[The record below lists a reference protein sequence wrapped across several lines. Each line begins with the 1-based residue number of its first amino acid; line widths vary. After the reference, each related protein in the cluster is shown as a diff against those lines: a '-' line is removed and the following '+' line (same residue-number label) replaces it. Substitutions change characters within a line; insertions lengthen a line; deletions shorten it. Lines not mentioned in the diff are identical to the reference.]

1 MKMNSQEQNEY
12 QKCIDQFAL
21 EKNPKIHRKI
31 STGKSGAEV
40 YIVQITKR
48 VEDDLIRKIPS
59 LIKISSIEE
68 GTKEIKAYEKALK
81 LLDYE
86 NKYANSIPKVID
98 IKEFDDLHAVMYEF
112 AGSGSSYT
120 LNEAITRQMVVDY
133 KKIMCKVLRFRN
145 NWNPDYNE
153 VKKRAFNAIIET
165 LGKDRWERE
174 LIAPIMELGVD
185 TNSRLIGL
193 AGGVVLPNPLIYL
206 YNENLWKNIEL
217 DIYIGHVHGDYH
229 GNNIIVK
236 NKRDELID
244 LAIIDFAEL
253 KGDTNIYYDSRY
265 LELHLL
271 LDCFPLE
278 SFQNQDKWM
287 QICEYVTR
295 DLAKEDDTKQKD
307 EIPEGIA
314 PFDKILPHF
323 GEEFLETIDSAFI
336 RDYLPSYYLAGLCA
350 GLVYARRRTIDIT
363 KRFAAF
369 IYASYNLK
377 ELMRCLKIDLPT
389 VSSLPLEWPIDRDGL
404 ELKRLL
410 EDGKFNLFAQPII
423 NTRTGKVDFV
433 EVLTRFQDS
442 KKRPDE
448 WFDVA
453 RKYNLL
459 DRLSI
464 LTCQKLVNDFLCFEG
479 LSLSGVFFNLEADL
493 PEKTIRECLNIL
505 KKCPVPVTIEITEHV
520 KKDPQLWKKICDE
533 EQMSIAIDDFGDN
546 TATDLEEILLLKP
559 DFVKMKM
566 KHVDHY
572 YEEISNNINREYIRK
587 IMVEQVEEKS
597 DLTHLTQVGIKYVQG
612 YLFAIPQDIRK
623 LPIEQW
629 NIGFLQMM

>member
-1 MKMNSQEQNEY
+1 MNSQEQKEY
-12 QKCIDQFAL
+12 QKCIDQFGL
-21 EKNPKIHRKI
+21 EQNPKIHRKI

-40 YIVQITKR
+40 YIVQITKK
-48 VEDDLIRKIPS
+48 DDEKIQRIPS
-59 LIKISSIEE
+59 LIKISSIKE
-68 GTKEIKAYEKALK
+68 GTKEIKAYEKASK
-81 LLDYE
+81 LLADE

-98 IKEFDDLHAVMYEF
+98 IKEFENMHAVMYEF
-112 AGSGSSYT
+112 AGKGSSFT

-133 KKIMCKVLRFRN
+133 EKIMCKVLRFRD
-145 NWNPDYNE
+145 NWDTDPMG
-153 VKKRAFNAIIET
+153 VKISAFDAIIET
-165 LGKDRWERE
+165 LGKERWERDK
-174 LIAPIMELGVD
+174 LITPIMELGVD

-206 YNENLWKNIEL
+206 YNENLWKDTEL
-217 DIYIGHVHGDYH
+217 DIYLGHVHGDFH

-236 NKRDELID
+236 NKRDEVMD

-287 QICEYVTR
+287 QICEYLTR
-295 DLAKEDDTKQKD
+295 DIAKEDDTEQKV

-323 GEEFLETIDSAFI
+323 GEEYLNSVGSVFI

-350 GLVYARRRTIDIT
+350 GLVYARRKKIDIAR
-363 KRFAAF
+363 RFAAF
-369 IYASYNLK
+369 IYASYNLR

-389 VSSLPLEWPIDRDGL
+389 VSSLPLEWPIDRDGQ
-404 ELKRLL
+404 ELNRLL
-410 EDGKFNLFAQPII
+410 EDGKFDLFAQPII

-433 EVLTRFQDS
+433 EVLTRFLDS

-453 RKYNLL
+453 RRYNVL

-464 LTCQKLVNDFLCFEG
+464 LTCQKLVSDFRYFEG
-479 LSLSGVFFNLEADL
+479 LNLSGVFFNLEADL
-493 PEKTIRECLNIL
+493 PEKIIRECLHIL

-546 TATDLEEILLLKP
+546 TATDLEEILVLKP

-566 KHVDHY
+566 KYVDHY
-572 YEEISNNINREYIRK
+572 YEEISNNLDREYIRK
-587 IMVEQVEEKS
+587 LMVEQVEEKS
-597 DLTHLTQVGIKYVQG
+597 DLLQLTQVGIKYVQG

-623 LPIEQW
+623 LPIDQW
-629 NIGFLQMM
+629 NKGFLQMM

>member
-1 MKMNSQEQNEY
+1 MNSQEQKEY
-12 QKCIDQFAL
+12 QKCLDQFGL
-21 EKNPKIHRKI
+21 EQNPKIHRKI

-40 YIVQITKR
+40 YIVQITKK
-48 VEDDLIRKIPS
+48 DDDKIKKIPS
-59 LIKISSIEE
+59 LIKISSIKE
-68 GTKEIKAYEKALK
+68 GTKEIKAYEKASK
-81 LLDYE
+81 LLADE
-86 NKYANSIPKVID
+86 NNYVNSIPKVID
-98 IKEFDDLHAVMYEF
+98 IKEFENMHAVMYEF
-112 AGSGSSYT
+112 AGSGSSFT

-133 KKIMCKVLRFRN
+133 EKIMCKVLRFRE
-145 NWNPDYNE
+145 NWDTDYMG
-153 VKKRAFNAIIET
+153 VKTSAFDAIIET
-165 LGKDRWERE
+165 LGKERWERDK
-174 LIAPIMELGVD
+174 LITPIMELGVD

-206 YNENLWKNIEL
+206 YNENLWKDTEL
-217 DIYIGHVHGDYH
+217 DIYLGHVHGDFH

-236 NKRDELID
+236 NKRDKVID

-253 KGDTNIYYDSRY
+253 KGETNIYYDSRY

-271 LDCFPLE
+271 LDCFPIE

-287 QICEYVTR
+287 QICEYLTR
-295 DLAKEDDTKQKD
+295 DLAKEDDTEQKV

-323 GEEFLETIDSAFI
+323 GEEYLNSYDSALI
-336 RDYLPSYYLAGLCA
+336 KDYLPSYYLAGLCA
-350 GLVYARRRTIDIT
+350 GLVYARRKKIDIAR
-363 KRFAAF
+363 RFAAF
-369 IYASYNLK
+369 IYASYNLR

-389 VSSLPLEWPIDRDGL
+389 VSSLPLEWPIDRDGQ
-404 ELKRLL
+404 ELNRLL
-410 EDGKFNLFAQPII
+410 EEGKFDLFAQPII

-433 EVLTRFQDS
+433 EVLTRFLDS

-453 RKYNLL
+453 RRYNLL

-464 LTCQKLVNDFLCFEG
+464 LTCQKLVSDFRYFEG
-479 LSLSGVFFNLEADL
+479 LNLSGVFFNLEADL
-493 PEKTIRECLNIL
+493 PKKIIRECLRIL

-546 TATDLEEILLLKP
+546 TATDLEEILVLKP

-566 KHVDHY
+566 KYVDHY
-572 YEEISNNINREYIRK
+572 YEEISNNLDREYIRK
-587 IMVEQVEEKS
+587 LMVEQVEEKS
-597 DLTHLTQVGIKYVQG
+597 DLLQLTQVGIKYVQG

-623 LPIEQW
+623 LPIDQW
-629 NIGFLQMM
+629 NKGFLQMM